1 MKKYNINLLTGLVL
15 SIVMLG
21 LISAATTYI
30 TTRVYHDLTFDFQ
43 REYMTQLLAIKS
55 TDLLA
60 DLEKNTV
67 RYGLRVQGIDS
78 FRRAFAK
85 RNEPELSAE
94 LADQFRQ
101 GLVTANIIKAVKLYA
116 YDTGYRLLGS
126 ASHDTDITDS
136 TVIICPDLV
145 SKARI
150 REGPKRLTPVSEIC
164 LYGNRPYLAV
174 IVPIGG
180 IVPTGYLQVVVDPI
194 PVLSTI
200 DSVLNMPV
208 TLHLVDGTEIY
219 STQNRQEH
227 SSQNAVVSDF
237 MLYTNDS
244 YPALRI
250 TARRQADVLVE
261 KLDRTNT
268 RLIAVV
274 FIIILLTVAMALWFV
289 KYSVFKPLKE
299 LSHQLRRGCLGR
311 KHQADGTAPLEQ
323 ASGPVSFDALGEL
336 YETLRDMAIRDPLTG
351 TYNRALLEDRLKQ
364 VIAEHRRS
372 PSTAAIMLIDMVRFK
387 YVNDLLGHHTGDLLL
402 KQIVERIRKVLRES
416 DTLAR
421 LGGDEFTVILPYTD
435 DEQAFQ
441 VAEKIIHAMEPEFT
455 VEEHKLS
462 AAVSIGIA
470 LTPDH
475 GEDVETLSRHSDY
488 AMYTAKKSR
497 NGYAIYDPRST
508 EEINAA
514 HMTLN
519 GMLNE
524 DIARNDLFLVYQPV
538 MDFRTEQVSY
548 IEALVRWRQPD
559 GTIILPEGFIRVAEQ
574 SGVIRQLSEW
584 IINTACREL
593 ATLQQ
598 GYPGLRLG
606 INLSMHN
613 LHDYNLTDQ
622 IMKSLERYRLQA
634 SSLVLEITETGVMMD
649 PDQVI
654 EILGQLSAM
663 GLELSIDDFGT
674 GHSSLVY
681 LRRLPVHTLKVDK
694 SFVIDMDKDEDNAA
708 IVRATVDLAHNL
720 GLTVTAEGV
729 ETGTVYEKLREIGC
743 DYYQGYYVGEPMDA
757 TGMAGWLD
765 NEKATRESMQAS
777 RET

>member
-1 MKKYNINLLTGLVL
+1 MKKLNINLLTGLVL

-30 TTRVYHDLTFDFQ
+30 TTRVYRDLTFEFQ
-43 REYMTQLLAIKS
+43 REYMTQQMAIKA

-60 DLEKNTV
+60 ELEENTV
-67 RYGLRVQGIDS
+67 RFGLRVQGIDR
-78 FRRAFAK
+78 FRTAYAAGK
-85 RNEPELSAE
+85 ETELSAE

-101 GLVTANIIKAVKLYA
+101 GLVTANVIKAVTLYA
-116 YDTGYRLLGS
+116 YDLDYRLLGS
-126 ASHDTDITDS
+126 AAHDPAIADS
-136 TVIICPDLV
+136 AEVICPNLA
-145 SKARI
+145 SKASV
-150 REGPKRLTPVSEIC
+150 REGTKHLTPVSEIC
-164 LYGNRPYLAV
+164 LYGNHPYFAV

-180 IVPTGYLQVVVDPI
+180 IVPMGYLQVVTDPV
-194 PVLSTI
+194 PMLSTM

-208 TLHLVDGTEIY
+208 TVSLVDGTVVYATHDFKE
-219 STQNRQEH
+219 NWPK
-227 SSQNAVVSDF
+227 NAVISDF

-250 TARRQADVLVE
+250 SAQRQADVLVE

-274 FIIILLTVAMALWFV
+274 FFIILLTVAMALWFL

-299 LSHQLRRGCLGR
+299 LSQQLRKGRLGR
-311 KHQADGTAPLEQ
+311 RYHNDGTSQAEQ
-323 ASGPVSFDALGEL
+323 ASGPVSFHALGEL
-336 YETLRDMAIRDPLTG
+336 YDTLRDMAIRDPLTG

-364 VIAEHRRS
+364 LIAEHRRL
-372 PSTAAIMLIDMVRFK
+372 PSTAAVMLVDMVRFK
-387 YVNDLLGHHTGDLLL
+387 YVNDLLGHHTGDVLL
-402 KQIVERIRKVLRES
+402 KQIVGRIGKVLRES

-421 LGGDEFTVILPYTD
+421 LGGDEFTVILPDTD

-441 VAEKIIHAMEPEFT
+441 VAEKIILAMQPEFE
-455 VEEHKLS
+455 VEDHKLS

-475 GEDVETLSRHSDY
+475 GEDVETLLRHADY
-488 AMYTAKKSR
+488 AMYSAKKSR
-497 NGYAIYDPRST
+497 NGCAIYDPRST

-514 HMTLN
+514 HLTLN

-524 DIARNDLFLVYQPV
+524 DIGRNDLFLVYQPV

-559 GTIILPEGFIRVAEQ
+559 GTIILPETFIRVAEQ

-584 IINTACREL
+584 IIDTACREL
-593 ATLQQ
+593 ANLQQ
-598 GYPGLRLG
+598 KNPDLRAG

-622 IMKSLERYRLQA
+622 IMQSLERYRLGA
-634 SSLVLEITETGVMMD
+634 SSLILEITETGVMMD
-649 PDQVI
+649 PNQVI
-654 EILGQLSAM
+654 EILGQLSAQ
-663 GLELSIDDFGT
+663 GLKLSIDDFGT

-681 LRRLPVHTLKVDK
+681 LRRLPVHNLKVDK
-694 SFVIDMDKDEDNAA
+694 SFVIDMDKDEDNAS
-708 IVRATVDLAHNL
+708 IVRATVDLAHSL

-743 DYYQGYYVGEPMDA
+743 DYYQGYYVGEPVDA
-757 TGMAGWLD
+757 AGIAEWLY
-765 NEKATRESMQAS
+765 NGKAAQTNM
-777 RET
+777 